1 MATTRE
7 SIVHPCENCT
17 RLRHGEVE
25 SSHRAQQSGPRPWF
39 YLCEPC
45 AHAFNAQAF
54 IPAERLTGH
63 EVEETQTTV
72 TVPIETLRTLLDGWA
87 RITAYDY
94 TTAITAEADDAYDTL
109 RDLLPPEDEA

>member
-72 TVPIETLRTLLDGWA
+72 TVPIETLRTLLDAWA
-87 RITAYDY
+87 KVSRAWELDEVPP
-94 TTAITAEADDAYDTL
+94 EADDAYDAL
-109 RDLLPPEDEA
+109 RALIPQETE